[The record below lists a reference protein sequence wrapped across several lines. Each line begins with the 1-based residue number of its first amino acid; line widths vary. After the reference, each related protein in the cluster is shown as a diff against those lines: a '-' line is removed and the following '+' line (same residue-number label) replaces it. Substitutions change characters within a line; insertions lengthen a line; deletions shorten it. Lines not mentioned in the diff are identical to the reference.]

1 MKKPIVRK
9 LRCAV
14 YTRKSSEE
22 GLEQEFNSL
31 DAQREAC
38 EAYIASQKPEG
49 WVLVPDHYDDGG
61 ISGATLAR
69 PGLQR
74 LLADIEAHRIDV
86 VVVYKIDRLSRA
98 LVDFA
103 KLVEVFDRNKVTFVS
118 VTQSF
123 NTTTSMGR
131 LTLNILL
138 SFAQFEREVIGER
151 IRDKFAASRKKG
163 MWMGGFVPLG
173 YDVKDRKLVVN
184 EAEAATVRMIFE
196 RFIKIGSAT
205 ELVRK
210 LRAEN
215 VRGKQ
220 GKLVDKGYV
229 YKLLNNR
236 VYIGQAVHKG
246 TAYPGEHQAIVSQA
260 LWDKVHSILAESPRT
275 RARQTRAQTPALL
288 KGLIFGP
295 TGRAMTPAHT
305 RRGDK
310 LYRYYV
316 STDVLKREASDCHV
330 RRIPAAEIE
339 SAVVEQ
345 VRGIL
350 RSPEI
355 IVRTWR
361 VARQS
366 LDGLTESDV
375 RSALDRLDPLW
386 DELFPAE
393 QVRIVQL
400 LVERVDIGTEGAD
413 IRLRTQG
420 LTSLV
425 ADLSAI
431 RPGDRRAA

>member
-1 MKKPIVRK
+1 
-9 LRCAV
+9 
-14 YTRKSSEE
+14 
-22 GLEQEFNSL
+22 
-31 DAQREAC
+31 
-38 EAYIASQKPEG
+38 
-49 WVLVPDHYDDGG
+49 
-61 ISGATLAR
+61 
-69 PGLQR
+69 
-74 LLADIEAHRIDV
+74 
-86 VVVYKIDRLSRA
+86 
-98 LVDFA
+98 
-103 KLVEVFDRNKVTFVS
+103 
-118 VTQSF
+118 
-123 NTTTSMGR
+123 MGR

-184 EAEAATVRMIFE
+184 EAEAKTVRMIFE
-196 RFIKIGSAT
+196 RFVKLGSAT
-205 ELVRK
+205 VLVRA
-210 LRAEN
+210 LRAGGIT
-215 VRGKQ
+215 GKK
-220 GKLVDKGYV
+220 GKLVDKGYI

-246 TAYPGEHQAIVSQA
+246 TAYLGEHQAIIDRA
-260 LWDKVHSILAESPRT
+260 LWDRVHAVLRESPHKRG
-275 RARQTRAQTPALL
+275 AHSRAQTPALL

-305 RRGDK
+305 RKGGK

-316 STDVLKREASDCHV
+316 STDVLKRDVDSCTV

-339 SAVVEQ
+339 SAVVDQ
-345 VRGIL
+345 LRGLL
-350 RSPEI
+350 RTPEI

-361 VARQS
+361 AAKS
-366 LDGLTESDV
+366 MGNISEADV
-375 RSALDRLDPLW
+375 RDALHRLDPLW

-393 QVRIVQL
+393 QARIVHL

-431 RPGDRRAA
+431 QPKARRAAQ